1 MTPDRTP
8 STHELIVA
16 CTHGNEEA
24 FRALLGRLQPSLV
37 HYAWGFSMDMARAE
51 AVCLRVIEMVF
62 GHLPRLRHNSLLSS
76 YAIGI
81 LRKEL
86 KKEGMPTA
94 PDHVPAL
101 WAALAGLPRVQRE
114 VVFLFFQ
121 GHALADV
128 ARMRREPPSHTRA
141 RLTRALVHVARRT
154 GLAGPG
160 AAGSLPPR
168 CVRIDHVYLA
178 VAGESAPRECATWRD
193 HAAAC
198 PTCGARFEKAE
209 KLFATVRADIGAFAA
224 RPPFAVRMPGPPR
237 VATWIGLA
245 VILGAALAAFLALR
259 GILGPAAGPVIE
271 TPEGAIRAAGTP

>member
-1 MTPDRTP
+1 MTPERTP

-16 CTHGNEEA
+16 CTHGSEEA
-24 FRALLGRLQPSLV
+24 FQALIARLQPSLV

-51 AVCLRVIEMVF
+51 AVSLRTIEMVF

-86 KKEGMPTA
+86 RKEGLPSA
-94 PDHVPAL
+94 PDNVPAL

-114 VVFLFFQ
+114 VVFLHFQ
-121 GHALADV
+121 GHALSEV
-128 ARMRREPPSHTRA
+128 AHMRREPPSHTRA
-141 RLTRALVHVARRT
+141 RLTRALMHVARRI

-160 AAGSLPPR
+160 SAGPLPPR

-178 VAGESAPRECATWRD
+178 VAGEAAPRECAAWKE

-198 PTCGARFEKAE
+198 PACGARFEKAE
-209 KLFATVRADIGAFAA
+209 KLFAAVRADIGAFAA
-224 RPPFAVRMPGPPR
+224 RPPLALRMPGPPR
-237 VATWIGLA
+237 AATWIGVA
-245 VILGAALAAFLALR
+245 VILAAALAAFLALR
-259 GILGPAAGPVIE
+259 GVFGPAAGPVIE